1 MNIYQELWQLDL
13 DNNGCSVS
21 AKDKDSNWIL
31 PNADILLDEQKEATQ
46 TDQAPNPLFAHVN
59 PSKLDLP
66 SYQAFIALL
75 NNYVVN
81 VRLSEDHLGD
91 NQVED
96 GEIETFL
103 NTILETDVMKRAQ
116 TYIRDSLNFNEAA
129 ENLKTELK
137 RIWFE
142 LYTNH
147 FNRIAVPFASGFE
160 HVFVG
165 EGKRSGNGIGGYHS
179 WIKYYIDEKNDRV
192 DFQGFNYDGNFNRQS
207 PVGSTI
213 PFVATIK
220 MQWTPLDIFGNPTG
234 LLEKDMGGFF
244 VGPSPELQ
252 IALGTIAFYE
262 SQANLFDRASGN
274 EKKVEIMNGLFHLV
288 MYRSTTIDQERGD
301 HIRSFFPKFK
311 APLQGSDSDVVIPV
325 EGDRDDTINNGVIRI
340 VKALV
345 NPEGSDMGREWVEIE
360 NNSNRIIDLNGWT
373 IADKLDRREP
383 VLGQIEPGKIRRIVV
398 TRSSNDTAQLG
409 NNGGLIKV
417 YNSSDELISQVSYG
431 KAASGATLFFVEA

>member
-1 MNIYQELWQLDL
+1 MNIYQELWTIDL
-13 DNNGCSVS
+13 EHNGCSVS
-21 AKDKDSNWIL
+21 AKDKDGNWIL
-31 PNADILLDEQKEATQ
+31 PSADILIDEQKEATQ
-46 TDQAPNPLFAHVN
+46 TDQAPDPLFAYVN
-59 PSKLDLP
+59 PAKLDLP
-66 SYQAFIALL
+66 SYQALIALL

-103 NTILETDVMKRAQ
+103 DTILETDVMKRAQ
-116 TYIRDSLNFNEAA
+116 KHMRETLAFKEAA
-129 ENLKTELK
+129 DNLKTELK

-165 EGKRSGNGIGGYHS
+165 EGKRRGNGIGGYHS
-179 WIKYYIDEKNDRV
+179 WIKYYLDEKNDRV

-207 PVGSTI
+207 LAGSTV
-213 PFVATIK
+213 PMVATIK
-220 MQWTPLDIFGNPTG
+220 MQWTPLDIFGAPIG

-252 IALGTIAFYE
+252 IALGTVAFYE
-262 SQANLFDRASGN
+262 SKANLFDRASGN

-288 MYRSTTIDQERGD
+288 MYRSTTVDQQRGD

-311 APLQGSDSDVVIPV
+311 APLQGTGTDVVIPV
-325 EGDRDDTINNGVIRI
+325 EGDRDDTINSGIIRI

-360 NNSNRIIDLNGWT
+360 NNSDSIIDLNGWT

-383 VLGQIEPGKIRRIVV
+383 VLGQIEPGKTRRIMM
-398 TRSSNDTAQLG
+398 TRRTHDNAQLG
-409 NNGGLIKV
+409 NSGGVIKV
-417 YNSSDELISQVSYG
+417 YNSSDDLVAQVSYG
-431 KAASGATLFFVEA
+431 KVASGATLFFVEA